1 MNDKDVSIKY
11 GQEATVMEILTIV
24 FVVLKLCHVITW
36 SWWLVLMP
44 IWIELFVI
52 ISTLGFIIITNMR
65 GRGRNNEKIK

>member
-11 GQEATVMEILTIV
+11 GQEATVMETLTIV

-65 GRGRNNEKIK
+65 GRGGNNEKIK